1 MTEKKKTPSKAKAK
15 PRKAAKN
22 APAKKAA
29 RKVLKKKPAKTPK
42 ANRPAPMKAPPQH
55 WLVRPKTIRKLW
67 IGGGVMLAALVAI
80 EAGVQTYGYFGLDGT
95 FAFNAWY
102 GFAVCVVMVGAA
114 KVFGAFLKREDA
126 YYDGD

>member
-1 MTEKKKTPSKAKAK
+1 MCC
-15 PRKAAKN
+15 AAMIPWSIGLFVF
-22 APAKKAA
+22 APQLLQLFTDSPE
-29 RKVLKKKPAKTPK
+29 V
-42 ANRPAPMKAPPQH
+42 
-55 WLVRPKTIRKLW
+55 
-67 IGGGVMLAALVAI
+67 I